1 MDETDAYIFVHL
13 CNTSFTYT
21 HVDQNVYEHIRIYDC
36 VHLSVCKEIKPVHPK
51 GNQP

>member
-1 MDETDAYIFVHL
+1 MDETDAYVFMRL

-21 HVDQNVYEHIRIYDC
+21 HVDQNVYKCIHIYDC
-36 VHLSVCKEIKPVHPK
+36 VLISVCKEIKPVHPK